1 MLTISSNVKNLDFDT
16 IKALEKVLLTSMK
29 YLNQPLKQTAFN
41 VYFVSEKRIKELNK
55 EQRNIDKVTDVL
67 SFPFTDIRAGEI
79 VDFDKYSLDIDRTNN
94 TLLLGE
100 IVICN
105 QRAKEQAKKFGHSY
119 LREVCFLFLHGVLHC
134 LGYDHIEESDRV
146 VMEDLQNKI
155 LNKCNITRE

>member
-1 MLTISSNVKNLDFDT
+1 MLTISSKVKNLDFDT
-16 IKALEKVLLTSMK
+16 IKALEKVLKTSMK

-41 VYFVSEKRIKELNK
+41 VYFVSEKKIRELNK

-67 SFPFTDIRAGEI
+67 SFPFTDINVGEI

-105 QRAKEQAKKFGHSY
+105 QRAKEQAIKYGHSY

-146 VMEDLQNKI
+146 VMEELQNKI